1 MYNNHIILNK
11 KDGKTIHYMNCRVH
25 ILQDICKIHQYDYD
39 EILKENVHISII
51 KYNINDIKSIE
62 IGE

>member
-1 MYNNHIILNK
+1 MNNNNNHIILNK

-25 ILQDICKIHQYDYD
+25 ILNDVCKILQYSYT
-39 EILKENVHISII
+39 IPFNVI
-51 KYNINDIKSIE
+51 KYNIKDIKSIE

>member
-1 MYNNHIILNK
+1 MNNNNNHIVLNK

-25 ILQDICKIHQYDYD
+25 ILNDVCKILQY
-39 EILKENVHISII
+39 S
-51 KYNINDIKSIE
+51 YNIPFNVIKHNIKDIKSIE

>member
-11 KDGKTIHYMNCRVH
+11 KDGKTIHYMNCRVY
-25 ILQDICKIHQYDYD
+25 ILQNICKIHQYDYD

-51 KYNINDIKSIE
+51 KYNIKDIKSIE

>member
-25 ILQDICKIHQYDYD
+25 ILNDVCKILQYSYN
-39 EILKENVHISII
+39 IPFNVI

>member
-1 MYNNHIILNK
+1 MNNNNNHIILNK

-25 ILQDICKIHQYDYD
+25 ILNDVCKILQY
-39 EILKENVHISII
+39 S
-51 KYNINDIKSIE
+51 YNIPFNVIKHNIKDIKSIE

>member
-1 MYNNHIILNK
+1 MNNNHIILNK

-25 ILQDICKIHQYDYD
+25 ILQDICKIHQYD
-39 EILKENVHISII
+39 EILKENVHVSII
-51 KYNINDIKSIE
+51 KYNINEIKSIE

>member
-1 MYNNHIILNK
+1 MNNNHIILNK

-25 ILQDICKIHQYDYD
+25 IYRYSVKVQQYEYNEMFKKDILVNTI
-39 EILKENVHISII
+39 E
-51 KYNINDIKSIE
+51 YNIDEIKSIE

>member
-1 MYNNHIILNK
+1 MHNNNNHIILNK

-25 ILQDICKIHQYDYD
+25 ILNDVCKILQYSYN
-39 EILKENVHISII
+39 IPFNVI
-51 KYNINDIKSIE
+51 KYNIKDIKSIE